1 MDSFDRLK
9 DWQEF
14 NDHMIEYLKRP
25 QEKYSGKAQLPDLL
39 HFTGLRISMWNIM
52 KYIWRLW
59 LGSGKEHDFEKIA
72 HYDQIAWTETQ
83 RKRLKAPFIK
93 SDINEEFI
101 IVRSLLTP
109 ISEMS
114 MANLLFNVMKKIG
127 MVKEENCDLSKLISI
142 AENYIDKMKT
152 NMPKCKLCGADGVLT
167 NKDSYYIMM
176 CMNQNCKN
184 ITNSYIDKNDAIDA
198 WINEYSIK

>member
-101 IVRSLLTP
+101 IVRKT
-109 ISEMS
+109 
-114 MANLLFNVMKKIG
+114 IG
-127 MVKEENCDLSKLISI
+127 VNYPKHFEFDGKEKGED
-142 AENYIDKMKT
+142 
-152 NMPKCKLCGADGVLT
+152 
-167 NKDSYYIMM
+167 
-176 CMNQNCKN
+176 
-184 ITNSYIDKNDAIDA
+184 
-198 WINEYSIK
+198 